1 MIQNPI
7 LPGFNPDPCICRKG
21 DDYYMAVSTFEWF
34 PGIPV
39 YHSRETTYFFPFV
52 SWNKEASNP
61 EE

>member
-1 MIQNPI
+1 MIVNPI

-39 YHSRETTYFFPFV
+39 YHSRDLKKLGTVHSRTHRR
-52 SWNKEASNP
+52 
-61 EE
+61 